1 MYSTTGDDFFTYELK
16 HDLKDRPGIDLD
28 GAGRWVVAEVIRL
41 GYRGEHHARFD
52 GYVMGKYGG
61 GRSKPKWIERI
72 GKKYQWIALNRL
84 IGHVSDHAPKTP
96 SRWDPPPPPVPGP
109 ATSISRQIDP
119 TVIEFEPASYNPRV
133 WVPDYDW
140 AATTD
145 KTDAL
150 WVAADTDLPTI
161 AVTEGEYDGRP
172 FIVMSGFYDWND
184 AGDDDYSKRSR
195 GMRTHL
201 YSHLVNTT
209 DLPTALAELEG
220 RDLLGQ
226 AISNSPQTSDGYVGE
241 FPYGHHHGEMLH
253 VIDHESS
260 QPLSVPTTPASWDIL
275 GEYEYAVGNHETISI
290 AAPAPEFFGPGRGKL
305 HWNGR
310 NGWTDTTTGQLVAV
324 LRHTVNASQNELLIA
339 AAWLETGSLTK
350 RSP

>member
-119 TVIEFEPASYNPRV
+119 TVIEFEPASYNPTRLG
-133 WVPDYDW
+133 PR
-140 AATTD
+140 
-145 KTDAL
+145 L
-150 WVAADTDLPTI
+150 RL
-161 AVTEGEYDGRP
+161 GR
-172 FIVMSGFYDWND
+172 
-184 AGDDDYSKRSR
+184 
-195 GMRTHL
+195 
-201 YSHLVNTT
+201 
-209 DLPTALAELEG
+209 
-220 RDLLGQ
+220 
-226 AISNSPQTSDGYVGE
+226 
-241 FPYGHHHGEMLH
+241 HHRQ
-253 VIDHESS
+253 DRR
-260 QPLSVPTTPASWDIL
+260 PL
-275 GEYEYAVGNHETISI
+275 
-290 AAPAPEFFGPGRGKL
+290 GRG
-305 HWNGR
+305 
-310 NGWTDTTTGQLVAV
+310 
-324 LRHTVNASQNELLIA
+324 RHRPPHH
-339 AAWLETGSLTK
+339 
-350 RSP
+350 RSHRR